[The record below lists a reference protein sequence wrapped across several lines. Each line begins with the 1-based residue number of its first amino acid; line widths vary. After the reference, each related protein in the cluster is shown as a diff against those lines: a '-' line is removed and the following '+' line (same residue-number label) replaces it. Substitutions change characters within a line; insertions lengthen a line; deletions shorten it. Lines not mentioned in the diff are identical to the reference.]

1 MRVAVVVLETS
12 AAALVVLVVAAT
24 VSQVA
29 ETPEALAQPIQAVA
43 VEPEE
48 PPLLTAVLAAAES

>member
-1 MRVAVVVLETS
+1 MLALETS

-24 VSQVA
+24 VLLVVQA
-29 ETPEALAQPIQAVA
+29 PEALAQPIQAVA

-48 PPLLTAVLAAAES
+48 LLVLTAVLAAAES

>member
-1 MRVAVVVLETS
+1 VAVLALETS

-24 VSQVA
+24 VLLVVQA
-29 ETPEALAQPIQAVA
+29 PEALAQPIQAVA

-48 PPLLTAVLAAAES
+48 LLVLTAVLAAAES

>member
-1 MRVAVVVLETS
+1 MAVLDLETS

-29 ETPEALAQPIQAVA
+29 ETPEALAQPIQAAA

-48 PPLLTAVLAAAES
+48 LPVLTAVLAAAVL